1 MIQNRLESYFY
12 EAKRHKEHIREAK
25 EELNIPISDY
35 ETLPKI
41 EKFALNTLI
50 FRFSKLQDL
59 IGAKIMRAYL
69 EFSEF
74 PVDDMSFFDLLKEIE
89 KEGIVDIDS
98 WSQLRKLRNDIAHD
112 YPQELQEMLD
122 KVNLLIKK
130 SDILVGIID
139 KMESRYNEIKQKRS

>member
-1 MIQNRLESYFY
+1 
-12 EAKRHKEHIREAK
+12 
-25 EELNIPISDY
+25 
-35 ETLPKI
+35 
-41 EKFALNTLI
+41 
-50 FRFSKLQDL
+50 
-59 IGAKIMRAYL
+59 MRAYL